1 LTKYINYARERVKPV
16 LSEEASNKLVDYY
29 VELRK
34 QGQDRGG
41 SDNRVTA
48 TTRQLESMI
57 RMSEAHA
64 RMRLSSSVEIEDV
77 TEASRL
83 LRAAIK
89 DYATD
94 PKTGRID
101 MDLIL
106 SGTAAHERALQNSL
120 KDAML
125 HKLESYSISRV
136 EYGKLFKD
144 INEESTMVRQKKIK
158 PDICLI

>member
-1 LTKYINYARERVKPV
+1 MI
-16 LSEEASNKLVDYY
+16 SEAAGQRLVELY

-34 QGQDRGG
+34 QGQDRG
-41 SDNRVTA
+41 NEKRVTA

-64 RMRLSSSVEIEDV
+64 RMRWVIMFCDLIKWVGTDPFSRLSETVEPEDV
-77 TEASRL
+77 DEASRL
-83 LRAAIK
+83 LREAIK

-106 SGTAAHERALQNSL
+106 MGRL
-120 KDAML
+120 
-125 HKLESYSISRV
+125 R
-136 EYGKLFKD
+136 
-144 INEESTMVRQKKIK
+144 EEQ
-158 PDICLI
+158 PNQQEEEEEN

>member
-1 LTKYINYARERVKPV
+1 
-16 LSEEASNKLVDYY
+16 
-29 VELRK
+29 
-34 QGQDRGG
+34 
-41 SDNRVTA
+41 
-48 TTRQLESMI
+48 
-57 RMSEAHA
+57 
-64 RMRLSSSVEIEDV
+64 
-77 TEASRL
+77 
-83 LRAAIK
+83 
-89 DYATD
+89 
-94 PKTGRID
+94 